1 MFVFS
6 LVYSY
11 DIIYV
16 NINNSE
22 NRWDRDGSMTDLQK
36 YFIEFHDNIK
46 LTDENE
52 ELREKRDIIL
62 KKLSLNLRIY
72 D

>member
-1 MFVFS
+1 
-6 LVYSY
+6 
-11 DIIYV
+11 
-16 NINNSE
+16 
-22 NRWDRDGSMTDLQK
+22 MTDLQK